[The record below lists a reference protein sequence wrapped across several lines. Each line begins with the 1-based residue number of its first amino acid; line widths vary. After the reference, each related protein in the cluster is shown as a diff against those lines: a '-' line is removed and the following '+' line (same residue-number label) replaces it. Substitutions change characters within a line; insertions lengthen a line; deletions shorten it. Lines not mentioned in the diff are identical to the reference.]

1 MPNPYINRVD
11 ISRGGTTET
20 LINIGDTTAVAA
32 DVAQG
37 KYFYL
42 ATGEKVAG
50 TSSGGTG
57 GITQDQDGY
66 LVLDDEGGG
75 GGGGGSSYTL
85 IDSMEVEVSTTST
98 SVIDIDT
105 YTLTRTNPSGEILY
119 IQVRDKAGKR
129 NGYFLGFDYYLTQPV
144 GGSQSNNYRQQYCY
158 VTGSSGSV
166 TVTSTS
172 NYGVF
177 PSLSTISGSSYEFG
191 IKARYHATYS
201 TTIDGTYSIKVYSLK
216 WPDNTSPF
224 A

>member
-1 MPNPYINRVD
+1 MPNQYVNKVTVNGSTILDLTADTVD
-11 ISRGGTTET
+11 AAHLLSGYTAHDASGAPITGT
-20 LINIGDTTAVAA
+20 
-32 DVAQG
+32 
-37 KYFYL
+37 
-42 ATGEKVAG
+42 AT
-50 TSSGGTG
+50 SGGG
-57 GITQDQDGY
+57 AVTQDQDGY
-66 LVLDDEGGG
+66 LVLSDQGGG
-75 GGGGGSSYTL
+75 GGDGGSSYTL
-85 IDSMEVEVSTTST
+85 IDSMEVEASTTST
-98 SVIDIDT
+98 SGIDIDT